1 MSPEFWVAVRETG
14 SAAAAFAVFAVLMY
28 RLIGGWRVFASTYKD
43 AASDAQIRA
52 DKLQAQVDSMVAEMT
67 ELKIE
72 MARLEVS
79 AATRENILRDE
90 IRVLKEALNGKV

>member
-1 MSPEFWVAVRETG
+1 
-14 SAAAAFAVFAVLMY
+14 
-28 RLIGGWRVFASTYKD
+28 
-43 AASDAQIRA
+43 
-52 DKLQAQVDSMVAEMT
+52 MT